1 MHPLTTNLQDL
12 AALLPNLSQIRRPS
26 KSAIVNSSIAHIHV
40 SRRHRA
46 LAARELRLLQLESD
60 ALRRGLNE

>member
-1 MHPLTTNLQDL
+1 MPAVFTHPQDPVV
-12 AALLPNLSQIRRPS
+12 LLLNLSRIRRPS
-26 KSAIVNSSIAHIHV
+26 KFSIVNSSIAHIHA

-46 LAARELRLLQLESD
+46 LAAGELRLLQLESD